1 MRISCKSMARTNSLR
16 AWAAVTVVAVSVVT
30 FSSAALAAPPDSVPN
45 SGASHNCVATSSG
58 ILFYKQREIRLGPY
72 VKQFAKDGE
81 QGQYVRDAVDTTC

>member
-1 MRISCKSMARTNSLR
+1 MSRKMVKTASKR
-16 AWAAVTVVAVSVVT
+16 AWVALTIVAVLMLT
-30 FSSAALAAPPDSVPN
+30 FCGVALAAPPHPVPN